1 MFARFGLRSRMA
13 ASYMVVSAAAVLLVE
28 GVLLTLVAPQMRA
41 ASEEAAEADDRA
53 AHAADDAAL
62 AKTRGGTAEDATRLG
77 EIATSLAHR
86 RKWRSDEVLLAAAV
100 EQGFADFAVVQ
111 EAKRRKFPDGP
122 WEAIEAVATPDGRV
136 VASTTPKVLPIGS
149 ALPAGTV
156 GSSLR
161 TGRGESGQWATRPVM
176 ITTGPNTGARVI
188 GVVHL
193 RLPLEKPRKETKG
206 VAAEDTVKTDQSG
219 RKPAVKSTGPVEG
232 LLMPGLIVLVLLL
245 PVGLLFGLLST
256 GRLIRRI
263 RRLAESTVTMA
274 DGDLQ
279 TRVPV
284 TGGDEVGR
292 LEEGFNW
299 MAERLESAVR
309 LERDTAGAEA
319 RRAERSR
326 IARELHDS
334 VSQDLFSLS
343 LLAGGMRRALPAES
357 ALRRQAESME
367 RTVDRT
373 MREMRAMLLELR
385 PVTLDD
391 AGLVAALG
399 ELCRSYEARLG
410 IRISADIGE
419 LQVEPAV
426 ELAVLRVA
434 QEALGNAARHGA
446 AKVIELSVAEV
457 EGHVVMAISDQ
468 GRGFDP
474 AQVGERHGMGLELM
488 RERVT
493 ELGGTFDVASAPRC
507 GTTVRVRIPGG
518 VS

>member
-1 MFARFGLRSRMA
+1 MA

-41 ASEEAAEADDRA
+41 ASNKAVEANERA
-53 AHAADDAAL
+53 ARANDDAAL
-62 AKTRGGTAEDATRLG
+62 SKAKGGTAEDAARLS
-77 EIATSLAHR
+77 EIATGLAHR
-86 RKWRSDEVLLAAAV
+86 RTWRSDKALLAAVA
-100 EQGFADFAVVQ
+100 EEGFKKSMVPNAD
-111 EAKRRKFPDGP
+111 RRRNAPDGQAEP
-122 WEAIEAVATPDGRV
+122 IEALATQDGRV
-136 VASTTPKVLPIGS
+136 VASSAPKLLPIGS

-156 GSSLR
+156 GSSPR
-161 TGRGESGQWATRPVM
+161 AGVGKSGPWATRPVA
-176 ITTGPNTGARVI
+176 ITAVPDAGDRVI
-188 GVVHL
+188 GVVYL
-193 RLPLEKPRKETKG
+193 RLPLDKAAGDDTKRR
-206 VAAEDTVKTDQSG
+206 VAAEG
-219 RKPAVKSTGPVEG
+219 PAKIDPSKGEPAAGDDSSKSTGQVGG
-232 LLMPGLIVLVLLL
+232 LLMPGLVVLVLLL

-263 RRLAESTVTMA
+263 RRLAESTATMA

-279 TRVPV
+279 TRIPV
-284 TGGDEVGR
+284 SGGDEVGR

-299 MAERLESAVR
+299 MAERLESAVQ

-319 RRAERSR
+319 RRAERTR
-326 IARELHDS
+326 IARDLHDS

-391 AGLVAALG
+391 AGLVAALD
-399 ELCRSYEARLG
+399 ELCRTYEARLG

-419 LQVEPAV
+419 VQVEPAV

-446 AKVIELSVAEV
+446 AKVIELSVAAV

-493 ELGGTFDVASAPRC
+493 ELGGTFDVASAPAR